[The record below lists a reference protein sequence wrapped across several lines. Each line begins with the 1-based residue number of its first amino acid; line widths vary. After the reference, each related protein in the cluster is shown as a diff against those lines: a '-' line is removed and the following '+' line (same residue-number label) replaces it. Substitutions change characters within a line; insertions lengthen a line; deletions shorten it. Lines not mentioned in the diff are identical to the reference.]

1 MGDFYQSGV
10 IATLHRLGNVNKERL
25 ESELER
31 YCRTRPIALVLPTI
45 FSELEGEA
53 LPNIIKE
60 IANVKYINQIVVT
73 LGRFTDEQFKH
84 AQEFFSILPQDVT
97 LLWNDSE
104 RIKKLYYLL
113 DSEGISAG
121 PDGKG
126 RSAWMAYGYI
136 LAKERCR
143 SIVLHDCDILN
154 YDTEFLARLCYPV
167 TNPHL
172 DFEFCKGYYSR
183 VTDRMYGRTT
193 RLLVT
198 PLIRSLEHLLGKL
211 DFLEYLD
218 SFRYP
223 LAGEF
228 SMVADLARIN
238 RIPGDW
244 GLEVGVLAEIYK
256 NCSTR
261 RICQVDLCE
270 TYEHKHQPLSAE
282 DPGTGLM
289 RMAIDISKCLFR
301 TLASAGVKFPEGFF
315 RTLKATYFR
324 TAHDF
329 IDRYQ
334 HDAIINGLFFD
345 RHQEAKA
352 VEAFTNGLSI
362 AGERY
367 KEDPTG
373 MPLIPNWNRITS
385 AIPNFFELLEEAV
398 DADNE
403 NNK

>member
-1 MGDFYQSGV
+1 MGDFYQSGE
-10 IATLHRLGNVNKERL
+10 ITTLHRLGDGHLGRL
-25 ESELER
+25 EADLER
-31 YCRTRPIALVLPTI
+31 CSKTRPIALVLPTI

-53 LPNIIKE
+53 LPRIVRE
-60 IANVKYINQIVVT
+60 IAKVKYIDQIIVT
-73 LGRFTDEQFKH
+73 LGRFTDEQFKY
-84 AQEFFSILPQDVT
+84 AKEFFSILPQDVK
-97 LLWNDSE
+97 LIWNDGE
-104 RIKKLYYLL
+104 RIKKLYYFL

-136 LAKERCR
+136 LAKEKCR
-143 SIVLHDCDILN
+143 VIVLHDCDILN
-154 YDTEFLARLCYPV
+154 YNREFLARLCYPV
-167 TNPHL
+167 ANPHL
-172 DFEFCKGYYSR
+172 DFEFCKGYYPR

-193 RLLVT
+193 RLFVVPLV
-198 PLIRSLEHLLGKL
+198 RSLNQLLGKL

-228 SMVADLARIN
+228 SMIADLARIN

-244 GLEVGVLAEIYK
+244 GLEIGVLAEIYK
-256 NCSTR
+256 NCSKR

-270 TYEHKHQPLSAE
+270 SYEHKHQALSAE
-282 DPGTGLM
+282 DPSTGLM
-289 RMAIDISKCLFR
+289 RMAVDISKCLFR
-301 TLASAGVKFPEGFF
+301 TLAGSGVEFPEGFF
-315 RTLKATYFR
+315 KTLKATYFM
-324 TAHDF
+324 TAHSF

-334 HDAIINGLFFD
+334 HDAIINGLQFD

-362 AGERY
+362 AGERFT
-367 KEDPTG
+367 EDPTG

-385 AIPNFFELLEEAV
+385 AIPNFFDLLIEAV
-398 DADNE
+398 DADNR
-403 NNK
+403 